1 MGRGNRGK
9 KKTKNIDV
17 AELLEESNKN
27 QSSEVLGGFSYSQCV
42 TNPKKKN
49 KKKKSDLSLNSGVD
63 VDLNKD
69 FNENLREDFNQEDFN
84 NNIEEVNDIVSETP
98 TQKINFFN
106 KHDEELELYEK
117 QMLVNMF
124 VNRYWNRICV
134 CERVEDIIL
143 ENENDNDSD
152 EYFNDDF

>member
-1 MGRGNRGK
+1 MLQ
-9 KKTKNIDV
+9 I
-17 AELLEESNKN
+17 
-27 QSSEVLGGFSYSQCV
+27 
-42 TNPKKKN
+42 PKKKN

-63 VDLNKD
+63 VDLNTD

-84 NNIEEVNDIVSETP
+84 NNIEEMKLFLKHLL
-98 TQKINFFN
+98 KINFFN
-106 KHDEELELYEK
+106 KHDEELELYENAC
-117 QMLVNMF
+117 LVNMF

-134 CERVEDIIL
+134 CRKSGRYNF